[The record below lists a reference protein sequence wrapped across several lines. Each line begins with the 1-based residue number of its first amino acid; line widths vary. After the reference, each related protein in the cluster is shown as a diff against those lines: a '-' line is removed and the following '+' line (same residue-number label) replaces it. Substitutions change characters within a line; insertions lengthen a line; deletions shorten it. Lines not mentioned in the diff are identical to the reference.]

1 MSLGAGA
8 PTDEEPGG
16 EHAHVQDHVAEWLVR
31 SLDKQ
36 VPEDLGFEPV
46 EMAAGML
53 ARAANGSTLTKV
65 GEGAVAHRGVEDVEV
80 EAVGGLKDAA
90 RTVGKLPIL
99 REAGRCLRE
108 VLEKLIRGCD
118 NFRGEVC
125 TMSHRLGREGCVGF
139 SADIVHAVRLKLA
152 EHLETNEL
160 DVVSE
165 SGIRVGLLRAW
176 STACSDPDGLVADW
190 LLDGCPLGDD
200 AGAIPTSG
208 VFPVMSGPSHAVVKS
223 A

>member
-1 MSLGAGA
+1 MSLDAGA
-8 PTDEEPGG
+8 PMDEELGG
-16 EHAHVQDHVAEWLVR
+16 QLVDVQDHVAEWLVR
-31 SLDKQ
+31 LPDKQ
-36 VPEDLGFEPV
+36 VLDGLGFEPV

-53 ARAANGSTLTKV
+53 ARAEYGSTQTKV
-65 GEGAVAHRGVEDVEV
+65 GEGAIAHRGVEDVEV

-118 NFRGEVC
+118 SFRGEVC
-125 TMSHRLGREGCVGF
+125 SMSHRLGREGCVGF
-139 SADIVHAVRLKLA
+139 SADLVHAVRLKLA

-165 SGIRVGLLRAW
+165 SGIR
-176 STACSDPDGLVADW
+176 
-190 LLDGCPLGDD
+190 
-200 AGAIPTSG
+200 
-208 VFPVMSGPSHAVVKS
+208 
-223 A
+223 